1 MPFGDCVVIFFLV
14 IGAVFVY
21 FISMFT
27 VAIAV
32 YGRVP
37 SQFDDAG

>member
-1 MPFGDCVVIFFLV
+1 MIDVVIFFLV
-14 IGAVFVY
+14 FGAVFEY
-21 FISMFT
+21 FMSVFT